1 MGLGLGQLCLF
12 DPCRYGKQEQKK
24 PGNVTGL
31 CSTYGGLLG
40 PSPCHSFCASPSFC
54 CYALQALG
62 EVKKKKAK
70 QKKKQKE
77 KERKHQAQG
86 LQGKGGATRELRCDE
101 VRPGEESGGFEPVR
115 DEREEDSEDD
125 EDETPQTRGLR
136 AGQPG

>member
-1 MGLGLGQLCLF
+1 MI
-12 DPCRYGKQEQKK
+12 PV
-24 PGNVTGL
+24 VTGNRNRK
-31 CSTYGGLLG
+31 SPEMSLLG

-86 LQGKGGATRELRCDE
+86 LQGKGGATRELRCD
-101 VRPGEESGGFEPVR
+101 
-115 DEREEDSEDD
+115 
-125 EDETPQTRGLR
+125 
-136 AGQPG
+136 A